1 MTTLEDKMIIK
12 KESTPKGFI
21 FYEYDEKTE
30 NLVFRALDY
39 NVYDLQANDLIFRS
53 VETPK
58 GYYFDIYDSE
68 WGKVVFLKNKPNT
81 TDTTDATKD
90 YVGHERVNG
99 EWYKF
104 YKGDDGLLHRCRVDS
119 PVVSKDTLFSK
130 DPTECADK
138 PTNTSA
144 VFHTD
149 DQARAS
155 LALALLSR
163 QLALVNGT
171 WKPDWNNGEVSK
183 SFISQVREGEFEI
196 DWSYCTYHFLSFERR
211 GQAGRFLEANIDL
224 IKQAAIFL

>member
-1 MTTLEDKMIIK
+1 MTTLEDKIIIK
-12 KESTPKGFI
+12 KELTPKGFI
-21 FYEYDEKTE
+21 FHTYAEKIE
-30 NLVFRALDY
+30 SVVFRSFDY
-39 NVYDLQANDLIFRS
+39 NLYDFKADDLIFRK
-53 VETPK
+53 VETPT
-58 GYYFDIYDSE
+58 GYHFATYDSDRGE
-68 WGKVVFLKNKPNT
+68 VVFLKNKSNT
-81 TDTTDATKD
+81 TDTTKD
-90 YVGHERVNG
+90 YVEYERVNG
-99 EWYKF
+99 KWYKF

-138 PTNTSA
+138 PTNTSV

-155 LALALLSR
+155 AALARLSQ
-163 QLALVNGT
+163 QLARVNGD